1 MANLSNINNKF
12 IVTDGGHV
20 SIGATTTTYPLTV
33 ESGGIGTVLRA
44 GTAFVSIDSVGT
56 AASPSL
62 IFNGDSNTGIWRAA
76 SDTLAFSTA
85 GTERMRVWSGGMI
98 QIGGDVTATPE
109 LLTLQAYTRN
119 EAFSGKYSA
128 SGYLWFLR
136 NETGPSGRFQLY
148 NAGSTTINLEGNTT
162 RDNYILG
169 DLGIGNTSPTAKL
182 TIDNSISTA
191 YSTTSYAGT
200 PAFSMVY
207 LNNTHGGSNTASLI
221 NFRAGSGDGVL
232 GFVEG
237 GGTNDADFIIQ
248 TDGGINGIERFRIL
262 NNGNVGIGTTEP
274 PAALTV
280 AHDLSNGGDATGF
293 RLNAASDQSSNTL
306 FGGPVSSGDY
316 AFFQSYK
323 EGVSAGVRNL
333 SLQPIGGNVG
343 IGDPDPAYR
352 LSVTGSLDERVQIN
366 STANKTAGIYM
377 RVISGGTLV
386 GTGTIATQNDGNMKF
401 FTGTSGEAVAMTLD
415 TDGRL
420 QDTAGIYL
428 GSNNNN
434 QLLNYYKEDTWTPQ
448 IYYQNG
454 TDQLASQNT
463 TQTGLYTKI
472 GNTVLVQFR
481 LIWTITGTPAVDNI
495 GIKNLPWQ
503 GHATNAFAEIPCFIK
518 NYTGGPSPRGNLTL
532 TLPTANQTLALFND
546 TNFIGNMGNAIGTGT
561 HEIRFSFTY
570 LTN

>member
-12 IVTDGGHV
+12 IVTDGGN
-20 SIGATTTTYPLTV
+20 
-33 ESGGIGTVLRA
+33 VL
-44 GTAFVSIDSVGT
+44 
-56 AASPSL
+56 
-62 IFNGDSNTGIWRAA
+62 
-76 SDTLAFSTA
+76 
-85 GTERMRVWSGGMI
+85 
-98 QIGGDVTATPE
+98 IGGNISGSSILQVAGNSRFSGEIRTANRLAIQETYFGYSSSYKVIQLGESAATKAISLGYNPNANTSGSFSGNEILIPNNIRILAPAANNNGYYGLMMLNSSNKVLLGSSNYLIESNYIMALDTAT
-109 LLTLQAYTRN
+109 
-119 EAFSGKYSA
+119 K
-128 SGYLWFLR
+128 
-136 NETGPSGRFQLY
+136 
-148 NAGSTTINLEGNTT
+148 
-162 RDNYILG
+162 
-169 DLGIGNTSPTAKL
+169 
-182 TIDNSISTA
+182 
-191 YSTTSYAGT
+191 
-200 PAFSMVY
+200 
-207 LNNTHGGSNTASLI
+207 
-221 NFRAGSGDGVL
+221 
-232 GFVEG
+232 
-237 GGTNDADFIIQ
+237 
-248 TDGGINGIERFRIL
+248 
-262 NNGNVGIGTTEP
+262 NVGIGTSGPGEKLEIAGNIRIHNSTNAPYIDFVESG
-274 PAALTV
+274 ATTDSKARITM
-280 AHDLSNGGDATGF
+280 DQIDGSNGTLQFSTESAGTLSTRMTLSQHGQ
-293 RLNAASDQSSNTL
+293 LKIIGSEGWSAANNTEVIGHSVLEISPVRNGTNNSLCVFAVAGNLAAIQAIDSSSN
-306 FGGPVSSGDY
+306 
-316 AFFQSYK
+316 
-323 EGVSAGVRNL
+323 NL
-333 SLQPIGGNVG
+333 QKLPINPFGGNVG
-343 IGDPDPAYR
+343 IGDADPAYR